1 MGQTLQR
8 VAWVLGALIVG
19 MVLGAGL
26 HSAYTNKQAIKA
38 ERVEAVQRV
47 EALERVYP
55 KRVARQARHG
65 ADKALAEARMA
76 DAAASAPDWAAEP
89 VPDTVLKELQDEEY
103 SPYGAAEPDADGL
116 LASTPAG
123 SPE

>member
-1 MGQTLQR
+1 MGETLQK
-8 VAWVLGALIVG
+8 VAWVLGSLIVG
-19 MVLGAGL
+19 MLIGAGL
-26 HSAYTNKQAIKA
+26 HSSYTSQQAIKA
-38 ERVEAVQRV
+38 ERVEAVQRA

-65 ADKALAEARMA
+65 ADRALAEARMA
-76 DAAASAPDWAAEP
+76 DAAASSPDWAQEP
-89 VPDTVLKELQDEEY
+89 VPEAVLKELQDENY
-103 SPYGAAEPDADGL
+103 DPYRAAEPDPDGL

>member
-1 MGQTLQR
+1 MGATLQK

-19 MVLGAGL
+19 MLIGAGL
-26 HSAYTNKQAIKA
+26 HSSYTSRQAIKA
-38 ERVEAVQRV
+38 ERVEAVQRA

-55 KRVARQARHG
+55 KRVTRQARHG
-65 ADKALAEARMA
+65 AAKALAEARMS
-76 DAAASAPDWAAEP
+76 AATASSPDWAAEP
-89 VPDTVLKELQDEEY
+89 VPEAVLKELQDEDY
-103 SPYGAAEPDADGL
+103 SPRRAAEPDPDGL

>member
-1 MGQTLQR
+1 MGTTLQK

-19 MVLGAGL
+19 MLLGAGL
-26 HSAYTNKQAIKA
+26 HSSYASRQAIKA
-38 ERVEAVQRV
+38 ERVEAVQRA

-55 KRVARQARHG
+55 KRVTRQARHG
-65 ADKALAEARMA
+65 AAKALAEARMA
-76 DAAASAPDWAAEP
+76 DAAASSPEWAQEP
-89 VPDTVLKELQDEEY
+89 VPEAVLKELQDEDY
-103 SPYGAAEPDADGL
+103 HPRRAAEPDPDGL

>member
-1 MGQTLQR
+1 MGATLQK

-19 MVLGAGL
+19 MLIGAGL
-26 HSAYTNKQAIKA
+26 HSSYTSRQAIKA
-38 ERVEAVQRV
+38 ERVEAVQRS

-55 KRVARQARHG
+55 KRVTRQARHG
-65 ADKALAEARMA
+65 AEKALAEARMA
-76 DAAASAPDWAAEP
+76 EATASSPDWAHEP
-89 VPDTVLKELQDEEY
+89 VPEAVLKELQDENY
-103 SPYGAAEPDADGL
+103 SPRRAAEPDPDGL

>member
-1 MGQTLQR
+1 MGTALQK

-19 MVLGAGL
+19 MLLGAGL
-26 HSAYTNKQAIKA
+26 HSSYTSRQAIKA
-38 ERVEAVQRV
+38 ERVEAVQRA

-55 KRVARQARHG
+55 KRVTRQARHG
-65 ADKALAEARMA
+65 AEKALAEARMGE
-76 DAAASAPDWAAEP
+76 AAASSPDWADEP
-89 VPDTVLKELQDEEY
+89 VPEAVLKELQDEDY
-103 SPYGAAEPDADGL
+103 RPRRAAEPDPDGL

>member
-1 MGQTLQR
+1 MGTALQK

-19 MVLGAGL
+19 MLLGAGL
-26 HSAYTNKQAIKA
+26 HSSYTSRQAIKA
-38 ERVEAVQRV
+38 ERVEAVQRAD
-47 EALERVYP
+47 ALERVYP
-55 KRVARQARHG
+55 KRVTRQARHG

-76 DAAASAPDWAAEP
+76 DAAASSPEWAQEP
-89 VPDTVLKELQDEEY
+89 VPEAVLKELQDEDY
-103 SPYGAAEPDADGL
+103 HPRRAAEPDPDGL